1 MMLDCPCGREW
12 CKKNC
17 NGLQHCYRLC
27 CRANEVNT
35 AAHNSDLSDILVYT
49 NCLLSNLLL
58 LCLVKRSAYPTLVSV
73 CTHESL
79 SYLSCE
85 QAPVLQLLIASAPII
100 SPEHVASIEMFFS
113 KPSPRWRWHP
123 DAAWLALGQRSLLL
137 SICSRGILSW
147 YFELRKGGVKTWNST
162 TWSSNRRRHLLL

>member
-1 MMLDCPCGREW
+1 MNILLKHLHDAGLPMRKRMMQ
-12 CKKNC
+12 KNC

-27 CRANEVNT
+27 YRANEVNT

-58 LCLVKRSAYPTLVSV
+58 LCLVKRSAYPTLVTVV
-73 CTHESL
+73 CTHVSL

-100 SPEHVASIEMFFS
+100 LPEHAASIEMFFTN
-113 KPSPRWRWHP
+113 PPCVDIQMR
-123 DAAWLALGQRSLLL
+123 LGSRRAKGHCCYRSVH
-137 SICSRGILSW
+137 
-147 YFELRKGGVKTWNST
+147 GVFSLDTLNWEKEE
-162 TWSSNRRRHLLL
+162 